1 MNIDAAIVVLYR
13 VLGEVDPAALGSS
26 PDFFDSPQAA
36 LTALTTQ
43 VDLTNRQGRYLAN
56 LGYVLGMRIDEQNI
70 DSLTT
75 ELTALGAKILERFPD
90 VVNGAPL
97 EVKMS
102 TALRRLLVVP
112 NVDQSVADGLED
124 AFNGA
129 LQTSF
134 DSTAQ
139 EWKFDGAAAETATM
153 LIELTSLE
161 IQCRC
166 EDGAVQLDGARVPV
180 LKCAFEVCT
189 QAPYDRCMPGVDP
202 RNWPAYS
209 PIFFQSVEVLSGS
222 PSTGNWQGVIQES
235 VGALIT
241 GTPVITNLLVSY
253 QEQANMAVTAYDLAP
268 DSPTLKGDD
277 TTVDV
282 DYGYFSVTDE
292 GAHRRVTILKVVHI
306 RGKEDVPTSWICPLV
321 LQQQAMI
328 GWWF

>member
-13 VLGEVDPAALGSS
+13 VLGEVDPAALGPS
-26 PDFFDSPQAA
+26 PDFLDSPQ
-36 LTALTTQ
+36 TALTDLTAQ
-43 VDLTNRQGRYLAN
+43 VDLTSRQGRYLAN
-56 LGYVLGMRIDEQNI
+56 LAYVLGMRIDDQNI
-70 DSLTT
+70 ESLTP

-90 VVNGAPL
+90 VVNGVPL
-97 EVKMS
+97 EAKMS
-102 TALRRLLVVP
+102 TALRRLLVSP
-112 NVDQSVADGLED
+112 HIDQDVATGLED

-134 DSTAQ
+134 DNTTD
-139 EWKFDGAAAETATM
+139 EWKFAGAAAETATM
-153 LIELTSLE
+153 LVELASLE

-166 EDGAVQLDGARVPV
+166 EDGAVRLDGARVPV

-202 RNWPAYS
+202 RNWPVYS
-209 PIFFQSVEVLSGS
+209 PIFFQSVDVLSGS

-253 QEQANMAVTAYDLAP
+253 HEKPNMAVSAYDLAP
-268 DSPTLKGDD
+268 DSPALKSDD

-292 GAHRRVTILKVVHI
+292 GAHRRVTVLKVVHI
-306 RGKEDVPTSWICPLV
+306 RGKEDVPTNWMCPLV